1 MIGYD
6 DPYIA
11 PCGKA
16 CETWSGYADHR
27 KQCGYCTLILFR
39 EFGESPKQP
48 ENDAEDRGICYE
60 DD

>member
-6 DPYIA
+6 DPWIA

-16 CETWSGYADHR
+16 FFGPFGMACHEVQCSQCLEILKRDFDKRLPPEDSDAD
-27 KQCGYCTLILFR
+27 
-39 EFGESPKQP
+39 
-48 ENDAEDRGICYE
+48 DRGICYE